1 MCGNVFVASTCFLVI
16 KSEPAPRFE
25 GPGVRPGESG
35 DCLINFGEIA
45 LSKTSMGSRPLRDI
59 LSVVERGVTG
69 GTSGR
74 TWAGL
79 GCAEMAAGLSR
90 QHVRRLPPYVVLL
103 DGFGSLL
110 EGAVVKV
117 IISAFPV
124 Y

>member
-1 MCGNVFVASTCFLVI
+1 MCFLVK
-16 KSEPAPRFE
+16 KSEPAPRLE
-25 GPGVRPGESG
+25 GPGERPGESG

-59 LSVVERGVTG
+59 LRVVDRGFTG

-79 GCAEMAAGLSR
+79 GWAEGAAGLSR
-90 QHVRRLPPYVVLL
+90 QHVRRLPSDALV
-103 DGFGSLL
+103 DGFASLL

-117 IISAFPV
+117 IISALPV

>member
-1 MCGNVFVASTCFLVI
+1 MCGNVLVASMCFLVI
-16 KSEPAPRFE
+16 KSEPAPRLE
-25 GPGVRPGESG
+25 GPGARPGESG
-35 DCLINFGEIA
+35 DCLINFGEIT

-59 LSVVERGVTG
+59 LSVVDRGFTG

-79 GCAEMAAGLSR
+79 GCAEGAAGLST
-90 QHVRRLPPYVVLL
+90 QHVRRLPPHALVGGLAI
-103 DGFGSLL
+103 LL
-110 EGAVVKV
+110 EDAVVKV